1 MTIRLGLCCKF
12 HKEPIRFKISTAAY
26 LKQFSR
32 PEQLNRL
39 SLLCLENAR
48 SLLTAI
54 EYCRLNHI
62 GCFRVNS
69 QILPLKTHPAIKYE
83 INDLPNA
90 KEIKKIFDQC
100 RREAKRHNIRLSFH
114 PDQFILL
121 SSPDAKVLRNSIAEL
136 NYQAEVSELIG
147 ADVINIHAGGAY
159 NDKPAALKR
168 LAKRLSMLK
177 KNVRKRLT
185 IENDDRLYTPVDL
198 LPFCKKHGI
207 PMVYDIH
214 HHRCL
219 PDGLSIKKVTDLALA
234 TWDREPLFH
243 VSSPKYGWD
252 KSRARWHHDY
262 INIKD
267 FPKEWLGLNIT
278 VEVEA
283 KAKELAVKKLYH
295 QLKLSS

>member
-12 HKEPIRFKISTAAY
+12 HKEPIKFRVSTAAY
-26 LKQFSR
+26 LNRFSR
-32 PEQLNRL
+32 SQQLNRL
-39 SLLCLENAR
+39 SMLCLENAR
-48 SLLTAI
+48 SLLAAI

-83 INDLPNA
+83 INDLPSA
-90 KEIKKIFDQC
+90 KEIKKTFDQC
-100 RREAKRHNIRLSFH
+100 RIEAARHNIRLSFH

-121 SSPDAKVLRNSIAEL
+121 SSPDAVILRNSIAEL
-136 NYQAEVSELIG
+136 NYQAEVSEFIG

-159 NDKPAALKR
+159 GDKPAALKR
-168 LAKRLSMLK
+168 LAKALLRLK
-177 KNVRKRLT
+177 KDVRKRLT
-185 IENDDRLYTPVDL
+185 IENDDRLYTPADL
-198 LPFCKKHGI
+198 LPFCKKYCI

-219 PDGLSIKKVTDLALA
+219 PDGLSVKKVTDLTIK

-243 VSSPKYGWD
+243 LSSPKHGWSKD
-252 KSRARWHHDY
+252 HARWHHNY

-267 FPKEWLGLNIT
+267 FPKEWRRLNIT

-283 KAKELAVKKLYH
+283 KAKELAVKKLYR
-295 QLKLSS
+295 QLKLNS